1 MKLTQLLFTLLLLS
15 CGNEPQKSTLPE
27 VPPTKIQ
34 FFETYSYAEILPSWE
49 KAVTEYEKYLADS
62 LQASNNLASFDY
74 VKLSTL
80 LKLDGN
86 SVFGY
91 TKKMDISLINEVLN
105 NLVFK
110 QHFPEDLRFMWSYKA
125 EKREYDQEIFALHL
139 VKMTPEG
146 LIAPKQ
152 LESVTSKF
160 SENNL
165 QYVITITMTEEGS
178 KKWEA
183 VTKKNVGRAIAI
195 TVDERVLTCPTVY
208 QAILGKETEISG
220 SFTKKEAEILAKS
233 ISLAIP

>member
-1 MKLTQLLFTLLLLS
+1 
-15 CGNEPQKSTLPE
+15 
-27 VPPTKIQ
+27 
-34 FFETYSYAEILPSWE
+34 
-49 KAVTEYEKYLADS
+49 
-62 LQASNNLASFDY
+62 
-74 VKLSTL
+74 
-80 LKLDGN
+80 
-86 SVFGY
+86 
-91 TKKMDISLINEVLN
+91 MDISLINEVLN
-105 NLVFK
+105 NLEFK